1 MKKLKTSGGFTLME
15 VLVSMLILT
24 FLVIGMGP
32 GMKTAMTV
40 YQESTFQSSSTAL
53 IGTMNATLGDVLRYA
68 EDVEKGEKVSSEG
81 ESDKFAFTFT
91 NTDYGLQNVSLVGSN
106 GTENGVFTRKEVKN
120 SEPVYKSLL
129 PEGSYPNMK
138 ITAFSVT
145 YDGTGLFTVRYI
157 IESTVKSD
165 LKTDLIT
172 HTIAMLNN

>member
-1 MKKLKTSGGFTLME
+1 MKKLKSGGGFTLME

-68 EDVEKGEKVSSEG
+68 EDVEKKEKVSSEG
-81 ESDKFAFTFT
+81 ESDKFTFTFT
-91 NTDYGLQNVSLVGSN
+91 NTDYGMQNASFKVLSDSSDVVTVIDHN
-106 GTENGVFTRKEVKN
+106 NKEK
-120 SEPVYKSLL
+120 PLL

-145 YDGTGLFTVRYI
+145 YDGTGLFTVEYTI
-157 IESTVKSD
+157 KSTVVQNLERDASC
-165 LKTDLIT
+165 
-172 HTIAMLNN
+172 TIALLNN

>member
-1 MKKLKTSGGFTLME
+1 MKKLRSGGGFTLME

-68 EDVEKGEKVSSEG
+68 EDVEPGEDG
-81 ESDKFAFTFT
+81 AFTFT

-129 PEGSYPNMK
+129 PEDSYPNMK

-172 HTIAMLNN
+172 HTIALLNN